1 MRPNDRNARPNKHT
15 AKQESRFNAAAGGG
29 RAQDARFERKA
40 PATPVVKSLDEGD
53 LEAIMAEQ
61 PQGLYLLLD
70 CIQDPHNLG
79 AILRSADG
87 AGVAAVVAPKDK
99 SVCITETVLRVSVG
113 AAESVPF
120 VQVTNL
126 ARTMKSMKEAGIWFV
141 GTSDHGDRSL
151 YDIDFRGGMAIVMGA
166 EGDGMR
172 RLTEE
177 NCDFL
182 VRIPMHG
189 KVPCLNVS
197 VATGICL
204 YEAVRQ
210 RHL

>member
-1 MRPNDRNARPNKHT
+1 MKSHDRTARPNKHT
-15 AKQESRFNAAAGGG
+15 VKPEKRSERGG
-29 RAQDARFERKA
+29 RGPEPRGFEKDRK
-40 PATPVVKSLDEGD
+40 PSATPVIKSLDEGN
-53 LEAIMAEQ
+53 LESIMVEQ
-61 PQGLYLLLD
+61 PQGLYLILD

-126 ARTMKSMKEAGIWFV
+126 ARTMKNMKDAGIWFV

-151 YDIDFRGGMAIVMGA
+151 YDIDFKGGMAIVMGA

-210 RHL
+210 RDL

>member
-1 MRPNDRNARPNKHT
+1 MKYNPHTARANKH
-15 AKQESRFNAAAGGG
+15 ASPSF
-29 RAQDARFERKA
+29 DRKPTQIA
-40 PATPVVKSLDEGD
+40 VSALDEGALQD
-53 LEAIMAEQ
+53 ILSEQ
-61 PQGLYLLLD
+61 PSGLYLILD

-79 AILRSADG
+79 AILRTADG

-99 SVCITETVLRVSVG
+99 SVGITETVLRVSVG
-113 AAESVPF
+113 AAEKIPF

-126 ARTMKSMKEAGIWFV
+126 ARTMKMMKEAGIWFV

-151 YDIDFRGGMAIVMGA
+151 YDTDLTGGIAIVMGA

-182 VRIPMHG
+182 VRIPMAG
-189 KVPCLNVS
+189 SVPCLNVS
-197 VATGICL
+197 VATGVCL

-210 RHL
+210 RSLQQA